1 MRVFNTLGLTLTIII
16 GFVAF
21 YATSN
26 VFIGGGVLIAGI
38 IFYFLVI
45 YKILQKYILKIN
57 RIHECYLFINNFL
70 ITLSI
75 KESLNAA
82 FEATTNS
89 ISEDFSEY
97 VLSIGELNP
106 QEKLLYLSKYFTF
119 HIYRIFADIV
129 LLWQEEGG
137 KILDMS
143 SHITNE
149 MREIEEYTTYS
160 KSISKRKSIEIG
172 TLWLF
177 SLAIVVV
184 LRLSLSDIFA
194 GLLSNPIYLIAVPGL
209 MLVFLLS
216 MFLLVK
222 RVTKL
227 EIRGS
232 EDVK

>member
-1 MRVFNTLGLTLTIII
+1 MKFFNILGLIVSAIL
-16 GFVAF
+16 GFVSF

-26 VFIGGGVLIAGI
+26 VFIGGGVLIVSI
-38 IFYFLVI
+38 MFYFLI
-45 YKILQKYILKIN
+45 AHKILQKYLLRVK

-75 KESLNAA
+75 KGSLNAA

-89 ISEDFSEY
+89 ISEDFCEY
-97 VLSIGELNP
+97 VLSVGDLNP

-119 HIYRIFADIV
+119 HIYRIFVDIV
-129 LLWQEEGG
+129 LLWLDEGG

-149 MREIEEYTTYS
+149 MREIEEYTTYC
-160 KSISKRKSIEIG
+160 KSISKRKSVEIG

-177 SLAIVVV
+177 CLAIIVV
-184 LRLSLSDIFA
+184 LRLALSDIFA
-194 GLLSNPIYLIAVPGL
+194 GLLKSPIYLVAVPTL
-209 MLVFLLS
+209 MLIFLFS
-216 MFLLVK
+216 MYLLLV

-227 EIRGS
+227 EVRGS
-232 EDVK
+232 DYVK

>member
-1 MRVFNTLGLTLTIII
+1 MKIFNTLGFVISIILGI
-16 GFVAF
+16 VSF

-26 VFIGGGVLIAGI
+26 VFIGGGVLLVGI
-38 IFYFLVI
+38 TFYFLVPF
-45 YKILQKYILKIN
+45 KPLQKYILKMN

-89 ISEDFSEY
+89 ISEDFCEY
-97 VLSIGELNP
+97 VLSVGDLNP
-106 QEKLLYLSKYFTF
+106 QEKLLYLSKYFTL
-119 HIYRIFADIV
+119 HVYRIFTDIV

-137 KILDMS
+137 RILDMS
-143 SHITNE
+143 THITNE
-149 MREIEEYTTYS
+149 MREIEEYATYC
-160 KSISKRKSIEIG
+160 KSISKRKSFEIG

-184 LRLSLSDIFA
+184 LRLSLSDIFE
-194 GLLSNPIYLIAVPGL
+194 GLLSNPIYLVAVPAL
-209 MLVFLLS
+209 MLVFLFS
-216 MFLLVK
+216 MYLLIA

-227 EIRGS
+227 EIRGI

>member
-1 MRVFNTLGLTLTIII
+1 MKFYDTLGIIVSALI
-16 GFVAF
+16 GFVSF
-21 YATSN
+21 FATSN
-26 VFIGGGVLIAGI
+26 VFIGGGVLIVGLL
-38 IFYFLVI
+38 FYFFVSR
-45 YKILQKYILKIN
+45 KMLQKFNLKLK

-75 KESLNAA
+75 KESLNAS
-82 FEATTNS
+82 FESTTNS
-89 ISEDFSEY
+89 ISEEFCEY
-97 VLSIGELNP
+97 VLSIGDLTP
-106 QEKLLYLSKYFTF
+106 QEKLLYLSKYFTL
-119 HIYRIFADIV
+119 HIYRIFTDIV

-149 MREIEEYTTYS
+149 MREIEEYVTYC

-177 SLAIVVV
+177 SLAIIVV

-194 GLLSNPIYLIAVPGL
+194 GLLNNPIYLASVPGL
-209 MLVFLLS
+209 MLVFLFS
-216 MFLLVK
+216 MYLLLV

-227 EIRGS
+227 DVRGS
-232 EDVK
+232 DYVK

>member
-1 MRVFNTLGLTLTIII
+1 MRVFNTLGLALSIIL
-16 GFVAF
+16 GFVSF

-26 VFIGGGVLIAGI
+26 VFIGGGVLIVAI
-38 IFYFLVI
+38 VFYFLI
-45 YKILQKYILKIN
+45 AYKILHEHLLKMN

-97 VLSIGELNP
+97 VLSIGDLNP

-119 HIYRIFADIV
+119 HIYRIFVDII

-137 KILDMS
+137 KILEMS

-149 MREIEEYTTYS
+149 MREIEEYATYR
-160 KSISKRKSIEIG
+160 KSISKRKSLERG

-184 LRLSLSDIFA
+184 LRLSLSDIFS
-194 GLLSNPIYLIAVPGL
+194 GLLSSPIYLISVPAL
-209 MLVFLLS
+209 MLVFLFS
-216 MFLLVK
+216 MYLLIA

>member
-1 MRVFNTLGLTLTIII
+1 MKFFNTLGLTICALIA
-16 GFVAF
+16 FVSF

-26 VFIGGGVLIAGI
+26 VFIGAGVLVVAVV
-38 IFYFLVI
+38 FYFLLA
-45 YKILQKYILKIN
+45 YKILQKYIQKITK
-57 RIHECYLFINNFL
+57 IHECYLFINNFL
-70 ITLSI
+70 ITISI

-89 ISEDFSEY
+89 ISEEFCEY
-97 VLSIGELNP
+97 VLSIGDLNP

-119 HIYRIFADIV
+119 HIYRIFTDIV

-149 MREIEEYTTYS
+149 MREIEEYVTYC
-160 KSISKRKSIEIG
+160 KSISKRKSLEIG

-177 SLAIVVV
+177 SLAIIVV
-184 LRLSLSDIFA
+184 LRLSLSDIFT
-194 GLLSNPIYLIAVPGL
+194 GLLTNPIYLASVPAL
-209 MLVFLLS
+209 MLVFLFS
-216 MFLLVK
+216 MYLLLQ

-232 EDVK
+232 NYAN

>member
-1 MRVFNTLGLTLTIII
+1 MKLFNTLGFIVSAII
-16 GFVAF
+16 GFITF

-26 VFIGGGVLIAGI
+26 VFIGGGVLIASI
-38 IFYFLVI
+38 VFYFLI
-45 YKILQKYILKIN
+45 AHKQLQKFVSKIN

-75 KESLNAA
+75 KGSLNAA

-89 ISEDFSEY
+89 ISEEFIEY
-97 VLSIGELNP
+97 VASIGDLNQ

-119 HIYRIFADIV
+119 HIYRIFVDIV

-137 KILDMS
+137 NILDMS

-149 MREIEEYTTYS
+149 MREIEEYVTYC
-160 KSISKRKSIEIG
+160 KSVSKRKSLEIG

-184 LRLSLSDIFA
+184 LRLALSDIFA
-194 GLLSNPIYLIAVPGL
+194 KLLTNLVYIIAVPCL
-209 MLVFLLS
+209 MLIFLFS
-216 MFLLVK
+216 MYLLIQ
-222 RVTKL
+222 RVTNL

-232 EDVK
+232 DYVK

>member
-1 MRVFNTLGLTLTIII
+1 MRVFNTLGFVLSIIL
-16 GFVAF
+16 GFVSF

-26 VFIGGGVLIAGI
+26 VFIGGGVLIVAI
-38 IFYFLVI
+38 LFYFLVL
-45 YKILQKYILKIN
+45 YKILQKYILKMN

-75 KESLNAA
+75 KESLTAA

-89 ISEDFSEY
+89 ISEEFYEY
-97 VLSIGELNP
+97 VLSIDDLNP

-149 MREIEEYTTYS
+149 MREIEEYATYS
-160 KSISKRKSIEIG
+160 KSISKRKSLEIG

-184 LRLSLSDIFA
+184 LRLSLSDIFS
-194 GLLSNPIYLIAVPGL
+194 GLLSNPIYLISVPAL
-209 MLVFLLS
+209 MLVFLFS
-216 MFLLVK
+216 IYLLII
-222 RVTKL
+222 RITKL

>member
-1 MRVFNTLGLTLTIII
+1 MKIFNTLGLVISIIL
-16 GFVAF
+16 GFVSF

-26 VFIGGGVLIAGI
+26 VFIGGGVLVVCILL
-38 IFYFLVI
+38 YFLVF
-45 YKILQKYILKIN
+45 YKILQKYILKMN

-89 ISEDFSEY
+89 ISEEFSEY
-97 VLSIGELNP
+97 VLSVGDLNP
-106 QEKLLYLSKYFTF
+106 QEKLLYLSKYFTL
-119 HIYRIFADIV
+119 HIYRIFTDIV

-149 MREIEEYTTYS
+149 MREIEEYATYS
-160 KSISKRKSIEIG
+160 KSISKRKSLEIG

-177 SLAIVVV
+177 SLAIIVV
-184 LRLSLSDIFA
+184 LRMSLSDIFS
-194 GLLSNPIYLIAVPGL
+194 GLLSNPIYLISVPSL
-209 MLVFLLS
+209 ALVFLFS
-216 MFLLVK
+216 IYLLIL

>member
-1 MRVFNTLGLTLTIII
+1 MKFFNTLGIFVSALI
-16 GFVAF
+16 GFVSF

-26 VFIGGGVLIAGI
+26 VFIGGGVLIVGVM
-38 IFYFLVI
+38 FYFLVA
-45 YKILQKYILKIN
+45 YKILQKYITKMN

-82 FEATTNS
+82 FESTTNS
-89 ISEDFSEY
+89 ISEDFCEY
-97 VLSIGELNP
+97 VLSVGDLNP

-149 MREIEEYTTYS
+149 MREIEEYVTYC
-160 KSISKRKSIEIG
+160 KSISKRKSLEIG

-184 LRLSLSDIFA
+184 LRLSLSDIFE
-194 GLLSNPIYLIAVPGL
+194 GLLKNPIYLISVPAL
-209 MLVFLLS
+209 MLVFLFS
-216 MFLLVK
+216 MYLLLM

-232 EDVK
+232 DYVK

>member
-1 MRVFNTLGLTLTIII
+1 MKFFNTLGIIVSALI
-16 GFVAF
+16 GFVSF
-21 YATSN
+21 FATSN
-26 VFIGGGVLIAGI
+26 VFIGGGVLIVGI
-38 IFYFLVI
+38 MFYFLVS
-45 YKILQKYILKIN
+45 YKMLQKYIIKLN

-75 KESLNAA
+75 KDSLNAA
-82 FEATTNS
+82 LESTTSS
-89 ISEDFSEY
+89 ISEEFCEY
-97 VLSIGELNP
+97 VLSVGDLNP

-149 MREIEEYTTYS
+149 MREIEEYVTYC
-160 KSISKRKSIEIG
+160 KSISKRKSLEIG

-184 LRLSLSDIFA
+184 LRLSLSDIFE
-194 GLLSNPIYLIAVPGL
+194 GLLKNPIYLISVPAL
-209 MLVFLLS
+209 MLVFLFS
-216 MFLLVK
+216 MYLLLV

-232 EDVK
+232 DYVK

>member
-1 MRVFNTLGLTLTIII
+1 MKIFNTLGLVISIIL
-16 GFVAF
+16 GFVSF

-26 VFIGGGVLIAGI
+26 VFIGGGVLVVCILL
-38 IFYFLVI
+38 YFLVF
-45 YKILQKYILKIN
+45 YKILQKYILKMN

-89 ISEDFSEY
+89 ISEEFSEY
-97 VLSIGELNP
+97 VLSVGDLNP
-106 QEKLLYLSKYFTF
+106 QEKLLYLSKYFTL
-119 HIYRIFADIV
+119 HIYRIFTDIV

-149 MREIEEYTTYS
+149 MREIEEYATYS
-160 KSISKRKSIEIG
+160 KSISKRKSLEIG

-177 SLAIVVV
+177 SLAIIVV
-184 LRLSLSDIFA
+184 LRMSLSDIFS
-194 GLLSNPIYLIAVPGL
+194 GLLSNPIY
-209 MLVFLLS
+209 
-216 MFLLVK
+216 
-222 RVTKL
+222 
-227 EIRGS
+227 
-232 EDVK
+232 

>member
-1 MRVFNTLGLTLTIII
+1 MKLFNTLGLVVSVIL
-16 GFVAF
+16 GFISF

-26 VFIGGGVLIAGI
+26 VFIGGGVLVVAML
-38 IFYFLVI
+38 FYFLI
-45 YKILQKYILKIN
+45 AYKSLFTYLNKLSK
-57 RIHECYLFINNFL
+57 IHECYLFINNFL

-75 KESLNAA
+75 KESLNAS

-89 ISEDFSEY
+89 ISEEFLEY
-97 VLSIGELNP
+97 ISSVGDLNP
-106 QEKLLYLSKYFTF
+106 QEKLLYLSKYFPF
-119 HIYRIFADIV
+119 HIYRIFVDIV

-149 MREIEEYTTYS
+149 MREIEEYVTYC
-160 KSISKRKSIEIG
+160 KSISKRKSLEIG

-194 GLLSNPIYLIAVPGL
+194 GLLSNPIYLISVPCL
-209 MLVFLLS
+209 MIIFLFS
-216 MFLLVK
+216 MYLLLI

-227 EIRGS
+227 EVRGS
-232 EDVK
+232 EYVK

>member
-1 MRVFNTLGLTLTIII
+1 MKFFNTLGIIVSALI
-16 GFVAF
+16 GFVSF
-21 YATSN
+21 FATSN
-26 VFIGGGVLIAGI
+26 VFIGGGVLIVGI
-38 IFYFLVI
+38 MFYFLVA
-45 YKILQKYILKIN
+45 YKILQKYIIKMN

-82 FEATTNS
+82 LESTTNS
-89 ISEDFSEY
+89 ISEEFCEY
-97 VLSIGELNP
+97 VLSVGDLNP
-106 QEKLLYLSKYFTF
+106 QEKLLYLSKYFIF
-119 HIYRIFADIV
+119 HIYRIFVDIV

-149 MREIEEYTTYS
+149 MREIEEYVTYC
-160 KSISKRKSIEIG
+160 KSISKRKSLEVG

-194 GLLSNPIYLIAVPGL
+194 GLLKNPIYLISIPAL
-209 MLVFLLS
+209 MLVFLFS
-216 MFLLVK
+216 MYLLLI

-232 EDVK
+232 DYVK

>member
-1 MRVFNTLGLTLTIII
+1 MKFFNTLGIIVSALI
-16 GFVAF
+16 GFVSF

-26 VFIGGGVLIAGI
+26 VFIGGGVLIVGVM
-38 IFYFLVI
+38 FYFLVA
-45 YKILQKYILKIN
+45 YKMLHKYIIKMN

-82 FEATTNS
+82 FESTTNS
-89 ISEDFSEY
+89 ISEEFCEY
-97 VLSIGELNP
+97 VLSVGDLNP

-119 HIYRIFADIV
+119 HIYRIFTDIV

-149 MREIEEYTTYS
+149 MREIEEYVTYC
-160 KSISKRKSIEIG
+160 KSISKRKSLEIG

-194 GLLSNPIYLIAVPGL
+194 GLLKNPIYLISVPAL
-209 MLVFLLS
+209 MLVFLFS
-216 MFLLVK
+216 MYLLLI

-232 EDVK
+232 DYVK